1 MNLLASCILAMNMTL
16 NHLVYQDKHSTLQTL
31 ENATDAQ
38 LWDALLEGQA
48 KLLFDSEYS
57 WIANENWWPASKR
70 VLEIGSGNGAF
81 LLTLAGHA
89 PEKSY
94 LGIEKLPKSLE
105 KALESNK
112 RTNVVFREGDAEVFD
127 ERLVDSADVVI
138 FRLVLQHLSDPVL
151 ALQNA
156 AKYSNDYV
164 LIIDAYDKARRTSHP
179 ITAMDEAVDLVEQ
192 KQRVQNSTGNRRI
205 SLDLLETLQN
215 KTSPLSD
222 LYEVIFTNL
231 DADGN
236 LLKEMTRFEG
246 KRARELFSNHVLLF
260 LTLVNRTY
268 HVPVNLDKAFDEL
281 QDYLKDEEAWSS
293 VGMHYLVLRKK
304 YTQV

>member
-1 MNLLASCILAMNMTL
+1 MNLLATCILALSMTL
-16 NHLVYQDKHSTLQTL
+16 NHLIDQDKQNCLQTL

-38 LWDALLEGQA
+38 LWDAILEGQA

-57 WIANENWWPASKR
+57 WIANENWWAPTKR

-81 LLTLAGHA
+81 LLTLAGNA

-105 KALESNK
+105 KAYANNK

-138 FRLVLQHLSDPVL
+138 FRLVLQHLNDPVL
-151 ALQNA
+151 ALQYA
-156 AKYSNDYV
+156 AQYSKDYV

-179 ITAMDEAVDLVEQ
+179 ITAMDEAVDLVAHQ
-192 KQRVQNSTGNRRI
+192 QRLQNAPGNRRI

-222 LYEVIFTNL
+222 LYEVVFSNL
-231 DADGN
+231 DTEGN
-236 LLKEMTRFEG
+236 LLKEMIRFEG
-246 KRARELFSNHVLLF
+246 KSARELFTNNVLLF

-268 HVPVNLDKAFDEL
+268 HVPVNVDKAYDEL
-281 QDYLKDEEAWSS
+281 QEYLKDDEAWSS
-293 VGMHYLVLRKK
+293 AGMHYLVLRKK
-304 YTQV
+304 